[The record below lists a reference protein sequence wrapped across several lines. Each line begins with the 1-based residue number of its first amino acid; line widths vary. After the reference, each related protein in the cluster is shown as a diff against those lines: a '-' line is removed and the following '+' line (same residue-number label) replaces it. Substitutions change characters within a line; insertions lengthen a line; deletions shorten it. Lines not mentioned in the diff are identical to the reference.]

1 MTEISVESVCEFI
14 TSHGGKVKNITLV
27 SNFKKLLNDPATRD
41 AARQQFKECVNTVAV
56 VKTENGEKYVQL
68 KKKYRSPS
76 SSSRSSVAS
85 DANVPPPE
93 VAKQPAAP
101 APEVVKAKDA
111 EVAKQHSSEVAR
123 QQKTPEAAWKSGSK
137 PQHNPESP
145 EKGDLNNSYNPTQD
159 VPFADGSPQ
168 KAHDSPRHKHH
179 KSNRSTPE
187 HHKSTG
193 SIPREGSTSSRKS
206 RDEKSSAD
214 SHHGSPRKEKHKH
227 KEEGKVEKPVDV
239 TKHESGDT
247 LDSNVKPSAVPVA
260 PPGDSEFAVPNAPRR
275 KKKERKENVPPSPSL
290 EHRAPNSIERVKAA
304 LQNSGEQG
312 RISRARPASVMQT
325 SYTGSVERARQ
336 NFQSKPKNGEDTTSV
351 SEKSMDSRG
360 ENEQDDEYDRYA
372 VSVSLSVNEKAW
384 MLKSCQGDMVGM
396 RKLLDNDPT
405 LLEKKDF
412 ISVSKHLVTYVVTNR
427 TPMFIATL
435 VASLPIYTCFILQT
449 ALHWAAKKG
458 NKDMLHMLLD
468 LKVEVNVKSNGG
480 YTPLHLAAMNGHED
494 VIISLLQHDANPKMR
509 DFSGRLPIHYLK
521 LDMSLPL
528 QSKPPLS
535 TPQHVSKH
543 GVVSS
548 RAVLSA
554 GGVARWKR
562 HIFAGTGHGHT
573 VSHATQHMLSQKE
586 IAWKEPDRGE
596 EADCLEPMPSAPIS
610 TERKESTGNGAH
622 KGTKLSR
629 KNSVLT
635 SFGMGK
641 RKTSMRKPKNGHDK
655 NDHNKNGHDNG
666 NSGEVV
672 PLPTNKAYI
681 NHTKMW
687 KPAGPKN

>member
-1 MTEISVESVCEFI
+1 M
-14 TSHGGKVKNITLV
+14 
-27 SNFKKLLNDPATRD
+27 KK
-41 AARQQFKECVNTVAV
+41 
-56 VKTENGEKYVQL
+56 
-68 KKKYRSPS
+68 
-76 SSSRSSVAS
+76 
-85 DANVPPPE
+85 
-93 VAKQPAAP
+93 
-101 APEVVKAKDA
+101 
-111 EVAKQHSSEVAR
+111 
-123 QQKTPEAAWKSGSK
+123 
-137 PQHNPESP
+137 
-145 EKGDLNNSYNPTQD
+145 
-159 VPFADGSPQ
+159 
-168 KAHDSPRHKHH
+168 H
-179 KSNRSTPE
+179 KS
-187 HHKSTG
+187 
-193 SIPREGSTSSRKS
+193 
-206 RDEKSSAD
+206 A
-214 SHHGSPRKEKHKH
+214 
-227 KEEGKVEKPVDV
+227 
-239 TKHESGDT
+239 DT
-247 LDSNVKPSAVPVA
+247 LDTNVKPSAVSVA
-260 PPGDSEFAVPNAPRR
+260 PHGDSEFAVPNAPRR

-360 ENEQDDEYDRYA
+360 ENEQDDEYDRYP
-372 VSVSLSVNEKAW
+372 VSVSLSANEKAW
-384 MLKSCQGDMVGM
+384 MLKSCQGDMVEM
-396 RKLLDNDPT
+396 RKLLDNDST

-412 ISVSKHLVTYVVTNR
+412 ISG
-427 TPMFIATL
+427 
-435 VASLPIYTCFILQT
+435 T

-494 VIISLLQHDANPKMR
+494 IIISLLQHDANPKMR

-535 TPQHVSKH
+535 NPQHVSKH

-562 HIFAGTGHGHT
+562 HIFAGTCHGHT
-573 VSHATQHMLSQKE
+573 VSHATQDMLSQKD

-596 EADCLEPMPSAPIS
+596 EADCLEPMPPAPIS
-610 TERKESTGNGAH
+610 TERKESAGNGAH

-641 RKTSMRKPKNGHDK
+641 RKTSMRKSKNGHDK
-655 NDHNKNGHDNG
+655 NDHGKNGHDNG